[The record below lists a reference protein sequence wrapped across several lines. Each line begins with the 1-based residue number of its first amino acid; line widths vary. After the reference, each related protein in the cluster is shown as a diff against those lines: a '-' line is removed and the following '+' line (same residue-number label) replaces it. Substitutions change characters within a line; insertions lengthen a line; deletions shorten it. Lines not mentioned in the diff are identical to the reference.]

1 MADFCFLS
9 SRVIPISSRI
19 VDNTRTFFSPLNFD
33 LVVHKARL
41 SSFCFQGMLFSN
53 SLRFLA
59 SLSSSGKPTR
69 LEKSAPTDM
78 MFRANSQFNVE
89 MDVYSLSMDIFSSFM
104 ELAGFD
110 STRYFAKSYTALR

>member
-1 MADFCFLS
+1 MAGFCFLS

-19 VDNTRTFFSPLNFD
+19 VDNTRTFFFPLNFD

-41 SSFCFQGMLFSN
+41 SSFYFQGMLFSN
-53 SLRFLA
+53 

-89 MDVYSLSMDIFSSFM
+89 MDVYSLSMDIFSSLM
-104 ELAGFD
+104 ELVGID
-110 STRYFAKSYTALR
+110 STIYFANS

>member
-1 MADFCFLS
+1 MAGFCFLS

-53 SLRFLA
+53 SSRFLA
-59 SLSSSGKPTR
+59 SLSSSGKPPR
-69 LEKSAPTDM
+69 LEKSVPTDM

-89 MDVYSLSMDIFSSFM
+89 MDVYSCPWIFFHLSWNLQVLIQPDTSQS
-104 ELAGFD
+104 L
-110 STRYFAKSYTALR
+110 TLH

>member
-1 MADFCFLS
+1 MAGFCFLS

-19 VDNTRTFFSPLNFD
+19 VDNTRTFFFPLNFD

-41 SSFCFQGMLFSN
+41 SSFYFQGMLFSN
-53 SLRFLA
+53 SSRFFA

-104 ELAGFD
+104 EFAGFD